1 MRRRRRGRLE
11 LREASASIS
20 PHEINKRRLGT
31 RAGVQRRGYAAGTR
45 AWQAASQQAA
55 GAMWEAEGKQ
65 QQQDS
70 MHIYPLPDSSDYCH
84 AEY

>member
-11 LREASASIS
+11 LREASASSS

-70 MHIYPLPDSSDYCH
+70 MHIYPLPDSSDYCL